1 MLDIGAKKIIVH
13 SSGIKYSPILER
25 GIKENRVQLVIS
37 ADSGWAETYEQIK
50 NVNQFECVWANI
62 KKYAEFQSA
71 DERVLAKY
79 VIVPSVNDDNSE
91 VNAFLQKV
99 VASNIKTIVL
109 DIEHDFYFENKKNSS
124 KMLKLLEFCE
134 AFKNKAKNIGIK
146 VHLYN
151 TATYLYDSYKL
162 LVPFYKYKTYFQ
174 DIMILAIPILIGELG
189 HTLVGATDVLVVA
202 RYGIDSLAAISI
214 ANSILF
220 TLFVFGIGF
229 LLAVSVILP
238 NLRGT
243 KQKIKKYLP
252 STLFFSLIMAIFSM
266 IICYLS
272 KYSIPYFGFE
282 QHLVPYI
289 QEYISIV
296 SFSMIGAF
304 IFEGIKQ
311 FLQSYEIVKFP
322 NLLLLF
328 AVLVNLLFDIVFVF
342 GFGPIPAMGS
352 KGAAFATCGVRTFIG
367 LVMLIY
373 VFKFID
379 FKSKLDFSYMKQ
391 IFKVGLPIAL
401 ALLIELF
408 AFNIITILVGKE
420 SGVFAATH
428 NILVT
433 IASAT
438 FMIPLSISIALSV
451 KVAYNYG
458 AKKCHEIRNYS
469 VASTVLSVGFMAFT
483 ALVLALFPKQII
495 NLFTD
500 NREVLDIC
508 LPIISIVAMYQVFD
522 GFQIVMG
529 GILKGFKMTKF
540 VSDSFFIGYW
550 VVGAPVAAICVLK
563 YGLSLQGYWIAL
575 AVALFTIGIVQAVMA
590 KHKFKKIKEICN

>member
-1 MLDIGAKKIIVH
+1 MP
-13 SSGIKYSPILER
+13 SPIL
-25 GIKENRVQLVIS
+25 
-37 ADSGWAETYEQIK
+37 DY
-50 NVNQFECVWANI
+50 
-62 KKYAEFQSA
+62 
-71 DERVLAKY
+71 
-79 VIVPSVNDDNSE
+79 
-91 VNAFLQKV
+91 
-99 VASNIKTIVL
+99 
-109 DIEHDFYFENKKNSS
+109 
-124 KMLKLLEFCE
+124 
-134 AFKNKAKNIGIK
+134 
-146 VHLYN
+146 
-151 TATYLYDSYKL
+151 
-162 LVPFYKYKTYFQ
+162 
-174 DIMILAIPILIGELG
+174 
-189 HTLVGATDVLVVA
+189 
-202 RYGIDSLAAISI
+202 
-214 ANSILF
+214 
-220 TLFVFGIGF
+220 
-229 LLAVSVILP
+229 
-238 NLRGT
+238 
-243 KQKIKKYLP
+243 
-252 STLFFSLIMAIFSM
+252 
-266 IICYLS
+266 
-272 KYSIPYFGFE
+272 
-282 QHLVPYI
+282 
-289 QEYISIV
+289 
-296 SFSMIGAF
+296 
-304 IFEGIKQ
+304 
-311 FLQSYEIVKFP
+311 
-322 NLLLLF
+322 
-328 AVLVNLLFDIVFVF
+328 NLLFDIVFVF